1 MVQKSLLTEKGILH
15 LNIGADK
22 ILTLLNAKHWKDVI
36 IPECK
41 NGETWGARDL
51 LKMDAWVLKRS
62 YSPLTTIGYEIKC
75 SRQDFEQDQKW
86 TGYLDLCHE
95 FYFVCPAGLIRTTD
109 LPNRVGI
116 IWASKDKLHT
126 KKKAVRVEPD
136 SEKLSRLLIYV
147 VMSRSKI
154 VAGDALQSDKPKSR
168 LQSLRETVEKANE
181 RKELAYFIKGHVRQ
195 IYEQT
200 RELNLAQKYREDNVK
215 RFEKQ
220 LAGLGIVWDSNA
232 YHWQDNMRVENE
244 IRLLKNQISF
254 RTLESMKRLAHTL
267 TEAVE
272 EIENIRKPPES
283 LNP

>member
-1 MVQKSLLTEKGILH
+1 MVQKSLLTEKGLLH
-15 LNIGADK
+15 LNINASE
-22 ILTLLNAKHWKDVI
+22 IMALLNAKHSKDVI

-126 KKKAVRVEPD
+126 KRKAQKVEPD
-136 SEKLSRLLIYV
+136 IEKLSRLLIYV
-147 VMSRSKI
+147 VMARSKI
-154 VAGDALQSDKPKSR
+154 VAPNRNEEPEQEPKSR

-200 RELNLAQKYREDNVK
+200 REIDFNLRPREENVK

-220 LAGLGIVWDSNA
+220 LAELGIVWDSNA

-244 IRLLKNQISF
+244 IKLLKNQISF
-254 RTLESMKRLAHTL
+254 RTLEGMKRLAHTL
-267 TEAVE
+267 TDVVE
-272 EIENIRKPPES
+272 EIEKYRKP
-283 LNP
+283 NPP